1 MIRLLLDAY
10 TPQRALTPA
19 WAAAY
24 IHMRIAAYGTDKPFA
39 TVYTDGDAC
48 LSILDGNGVMAGDTL
63 RDTAEWMAFLGG
75 LSDLKTLL
83 TPEGLLCNIAPMPQ
97 WKKTPLPVMQYGG
110 APFPS
115 ADDAILLDSPRA
127 LYPLLSAVFGAAVP
141 PFDSFYVDT
150 AYRLRHGMCHIT
162 AIRGEDALFSAAMTV
177 AETNDAAVIGAV
189 ATLPM
194 HRRKGYASQCLRT
207 LLHALRAERPERTI
221 YILPENTSLQRYYAA
236 NGFFVAD
243 AAQYC
248 QKKGN

>member
-1 MIRLLLDAY
+1 MIRLLLDADA
-10 TPQRALTPA
+10 PQRALTPA

-39 TVYTDGDAC
+39 AVYTDGDAC

-63 RDTAEWMAFLGG
+63 RDAAEWAAFLGG
-75 LSDLKTLL
+75 LPDLKTLL
-83 TPEGLLCNIAPMPQ
+83 APEGLLGGMSSMPQ
-97 WKKTPLPVMQYGG
+97 WERTPLLVMQYGG
-110 APFPS
+110 AAFPS

-150 AYRLRHGMCHIT
+150 AYRLRHGMCHIA
-162 AIRGEDALFSAAMTV
+162 AIKGEDALLSAAMTV

-189 ATLPM
+189 ATLPT
-194 HRRKGYASQCLRT
+194 HRRKGYAAQCLRT
-207 LLHALRAERPERTI
+207 LLHALRAEHPKRTI
-221 YILPENTSLQRYYAA
+221 YILPENTSLQHYYAA

-243 AAQYC
+243 AALYC